1 LHRCDNAALK
11 LEVVR
16 MGFSQAVRVC
26 LTHYATFEGRA
37 RRPEYWYFTL
47 FCALAGIVTSLA
59 DAVLFPGF
67 EYGFLGFIYGL
78 ALFLP
83 SIAVGV
89 RRLHDI
95 GRSGWWMLLALLPV
109 LGMIILLIW
118 SCRRSDADNRFGPSH
133 DGMRVR

>member
-1 LHRCDNAALK
+1 
-11 LEVVR
+11 
-16 MGFSQAVRVC
+16 MGFSQAVRFC

-47 FCALAGIVTSLA
+47 FCALVGIATSLA

-67 EYGFLGFIYGL
+67 EYGVLGFIYCL
-78 ALFLP
+78 ALFMP
-83 SIAVGV
+83 SLAVGV
-89 RRLHDI
+89 RRLHDM

-118 SCRRSDADNRFGPSH
+118 SCRRSDADNRFGPSL
-133 DGMRVR
+133 DGVRVR